1 MKRNLPFY
9 VLLLLAACTGAPPS
23 QQANKAAGTNPQ
35 ATEESAR
42 DSAVVYTTAQN
53 TNDLLTQTAAMA
65 FQDATQPPET
75 QPFIFIDPTRK
86 FQTILGIG
94 GALTD
99 AAAETFAKL
108 PPDKQKELMTRYY
121 DPKKGIGY
129 TLARTNINSCDF
141 SSDSYTYVQDNDS
154 TLKTFNIAH
163 DMKYKIP
170 LIKRAFK
177 AASGKLNLFASPWSP
192 PAWMKTNNSMLHGGK
207 LKPEF
212 DQSWANYF
220 VKFIRAYRA
229 KGVNVWGVTVQN
241 EPMAS
246 QTWESCNYTAED
258 ERDFIKNYLG
268 PTLQK
273 ANLKDKKIIVWDH
286 NRDQIFQ
293 QASTILED
301 SVAAKYIWG
310 IGFHWYESWT
320 GGGQLFD
327 NVGLVHDAFPHSRLL
342 FTEGCN
348 SFDKTKMNDWSLG
361 ERYGNSM
368 IHDFNNWT
376 VGWTDW
382 NILLDMQGG
391 PNHVQNF
398 CFAPVHADTKTGELH
413 YLPAYYYIGHFSKFV
428 RPGARRIAASSSRGQ
443 LLTTA
448 FINKDNSIAVVVM
461 NQSDQKMTYE
471 LMLDGKEMM
480 IESLPHSIQTVIIK

>member
-1 MKRNLPFY
+1 MKRNL
-9 VLLLLAACTGAPPS
+9 LLYLPILLAACTGAPPAE
-23 QQANKAAGTNPQ
+23 QAKKPAKK
-35 ATEESAR
+35 SAEASHHLR
-42 DSAVVYTTAQN
+42 DSAMVYTTAQN
-53 TNDLLTQTAAMA
+53 TVDRLTKTATIA
-65 FQDATQPPET
+65 FQDASQPPET
-75 QPFIFIDPTRK
+75 QPFIFVDPSKK

-108 PPDKQKELMTRYY
+108 PPDKQKELLTSYY
-121 DPKKGIGY
+121 SAKKGIGY

-141 SSDSYTYVQDNDS
+141 SSDTYTYVQDNDS
-154 TLKTFNIAH
+154 TLKTFNIDH
-163 DMKYKIP
+163 DLKFKIP
-170 LIKRAFK
+170 LIKRAIK
-177 AASGKLNLFASPWSP
+177 ASSGNLTLFASPWSP

-212 DQSWANYF
+212 DQAWANYF
-220 VKFIRAYRA
+220 VKFINAYKK
-229 KGVNVWGVTVQN
+229 KGVDVWGVTVQN

-246 QTWESCNYTAED
+246 QTWESCNYTAAE

-268 PTLQK
+268 PTFVKAYQK
-273 ANLKDKKIIVWDH
+273 RKKIIAWDH
-286 NRDQIFQ
+286 NRDQIYQ

-301 SVAAKYIWG
+301 SAAAKYVYG

-320 GGGQLFD
+320 GGGQIFD
-327 NVGLVHDAFPHSRLL
+327 NVYLVHEAFPKMKLL

-348 SFDKTKMNDWSLG
+348 SFDKAKMNDWSLG

-368 IHDFNNWT
+368 IHDFNNWAL
-376 VGWTDW
+376 GWTDW

-391 PNHVQNF
+391 PNHVQNY

-428 RPGARRIAASSSRGQ
+428 RPGARRIASSSSRGQ

-448 FINKDNSIAVVVM
+448 FINKDKSIAVVVM

-471 LMLDGKEMM
+471 LMLGGKGMM
-480 IESLPHSIQTVIIK
+480 IDSLPHSIQTVVIK